1 MITRLPVFITETLF
15 TNETMKTKFL
25 IKKILTKD
33 YNFEFSTVKYVICK
47 VYKST
52 HCIYY
57 FHCWLLFY
65 KNYYSFRQTGSI
77 QNRKNFKRFKFCDFY
92 FT

>member
-25 IKKILTKD
+25 IKKVLTKD

-52 HCIYY
+52 QCIYY
-57 FHCWLLFY
+57 FHFWLLFY
-65 KNYYSFRQTGSI
+65 KKYYSFRQTGSI
-77 QNRKNFKRFKFCDFY
+77 Q
-92 FT
+92 